1 MLSILGFIADIFKP
15 AAALIDDLHTS
26 EEETLK
32 IKQAM
37 FKMEQATTLKLMEY
51 ESQLL
56 TAKTDI
62 IKSEANSASWIA
74 RNWRP
79 ITMLSFLVLVVADS
93 FSWLPNPLAK
103 EAWTMLQIGLSG
115 YVVGKFVHEHAR
127 ALEFQIDP
135 DDGTPYKKQY
145 DPRAY
150 LRLGEEGIVARLL
163 AACDDLG
170 SKGKSIANG

>member
-15 AAALIDDLHTS
+15 AAKLVDDLHTS

-32 IKQAM
+32 IKEVM
-37 FKMEQATTLKLMEY
+37 FKMEQEMTLKMMEY

-79 ITMLSFLVLVVADS
+79 ITMLSFLILVIADS
-93 FSWLPNPLAK
+93 LNWLPSPLAK
-103 EAWTMLQIGLSG
+103 EAWTMLQIGLGG
-115 YVVGKFVHEHAR
+115 YVVGR
-127 ALEFQIDP
+127 S
-135 DDGTPYKKQY
+135 
-145 DPRAY
+145 
-150 LRLGEEGIVARLL
+150 GE
-163 AACDDLG
+163 
-170 SKGKSIANG
+170 KIAKVVKN

>member
-1 MLSILGFIADIFKP
+1 MLSILGFISDIFKP
-15 AAALIDDLHTS
+15 AAALIDELHTS

-32 IKQAM
+32 IKEAM

-56 TAKTDI
+56 TARTDI

-79 ITMLSFLVLVVADS
+79 ITMLSFLALVILDS

-103 EAWTMLQIGLSG
+103 EAWTMLQLGLGG
-115 YVVGKFVHEHAR
+115 YVFGRSAEK
-127 ALEFQIDP
+127 
-135 DDGTPYKKQY
+135 
-145 DPRAY
+145 
-150 LRLGEEGIVARLL
+150 VAKVL
-163 AACDDLG
+163 
-170 SKGKSIANG
+170 KP

>member
-15 AAALIDDLHTS
+15 AADLVDELHTS

-32 IKQAM
+32 IKEAM
-37 FKMEQATTLKLMEY
+37 FKMEQATTLKMMEY

-79 ITMLSFLVLVVADS
+79 ITMLSFLALVVLDS
-93 FSWLPNPLAK
+93 LAILPSPLAK
-103 EAWTMLQIGLSG
+103 EAWTMLQIGLGG
-115 YVVGKFVHEHAR
+115 YVVGR
-127 ALEFQIDP
+127 S
-135 DDGTPYKKQY
+135 
-145 DPRAY
+145 
-150 LRLGEEGIVARLL
+150 GEKIAKVV
-163 AACDDLG
+163 
-170 SKGKSIANG
+170 KS